1 MGFLIDISD
10 DAIANPYS
18 IPISKFQTCQKNFV
32 CSYELVG
39 CGLRHFFGT
48 ELRASDAEIIEHLKK
63 IIACQTSPDL
73 NDRPNIKRTM
83 HFENMCCP
91 T

>member
-48 ELRASDAEIIEHLKK
+48 ELRVSDAEIIEL
-63 IIACQTSPDL
+63 T
-73 NDRPNIKRTM
+73 
-83 HFENMCCP
+83 
-91 T
+91 